1 MDQKAVQSFKN
12 EQSEHST
19 KRESTQ
25 FTLPH
30 IINKSNVDPNTY
42 SIFPFQ
48 SLGDDKIHNGFES
61 FASWIEKEKTVI
73 IEGYV
78 GVFWERIQN
87 EIHEILEK
95 RGYSVNWV
103 RALEYFKSSSEIKTI
118 TAPFLGTEDSV
129 WGTKCTLELSDIID
143 NSRLGKVQPQKD
155 SEINICIGPGA
166 AFSNWDARIAYIDI
180 PKNELQYRMR
190 AGSIFNLGLNEI
202 KESYKMYKHYYFV
215 DWVLLNRHKRALKY
229 SIEILV
235 DGQWENT
242 INWMLYKDLL
252 MALKKISSSVIRTR
266 PWFEPGPWGGQWIKK
281 HIPDLNKNIVNY
293 AWSFALITPEN
304 GILLE
309 SNSLLLEV
317 SFDFL
322 MLQQSENVLGKH
334 HSRFGEQFP
343 IRFNFLDTYD
353 GGSLSVQCHPS
364 KKYAKEVF
372 GEDITQDETYYM
384 LDCKKDAG
392 VYLGFQEDIDS
403 EEFRKALEYSQ
414 QFNKELD
421 LEKYVQELTAKKHE
435 LFLIPNGTVHSA
447 ASGSMVLEISATPY
461 IFTFKMY
468 DWLRPDLN
476 GKPRPI
482 NLDHAFKN
490 LNFNYKGKRVEQE
503 LVSRPEII
511 AQGKDYEV
519 VHLPTHEAHFYD
531 IHRVDFQNTV
541 SRNTNENFEVMMLVE
556 GERIEV
562 STPNGTPQTLAYAET
577 FVIPAAAMSYTLTNL
592 GNSKAKVIIAS
603 IKETN

>member
-1 MDQKAVQSFKN
+1 MDQKAVQSLKN
-12 EQSEHST
+12 EQSEHSI

-30 IINKSNVDPNTY
+30 IINKSTAHPINYDIYPY
-42 SIFPFQ
+42 K
-48 SLGDDKIHNGFES
+48 SLGEDKIYNGFES
-61 FASWIEKEKTVI
+61 FVSWIEKEKIVL

-78 GVFWERIQN
+78 GVFWETIQN
-87 EIHEILEK
+87 NLHEILVT
-95 RGYSVNWV
+95 RGYSVNWIST
-103 RALEYFKSSSEIKTI
+103 LDYFKPSSEIKTI
-118 TAPFLGTEDSV
+118 TAPFLGTENSV
-129 WGTKCTLELSDIID
+129 WGTKCTLELADIID
-143 NSRLGKVQPQKD
+143 VSRLEKVQPQTD

-166 AFSNWDARIAYIDI
+166 AFSNWNASIAYIDI

-190 AGSIFNLGLNEI
+190 AGSIFNLGMTEI
-202 KESYKMYKHYYFV
+202 EEPFKMYKHYYFV
-215 DWVLLNRHKRALKY
+215 DWVLLNRHKKLLKDR
-229 SIEILV
+229 IKVLA
-235 DGQWENT
+235 DGQWEKT
-242 INWMLYKDLL
+242 INWMFYSDLL
-252 MALKKISSSVIRTR
+252 TALKQISSSVIRTR
-266 PWFEPGPWGGQWIKK
+266 PWFEPGPWGGQWIKN
-281 HIPDLNKNIVNY
+281 HIPDLNKDVVNY

-309 SNSLLLEV
+309 SNNLLLEV

-322 MLQQSENVLGKH
+322 MSQQNENVLGKH
-334 HSRFGEQFP
+334 AARFQEEFP

-372 GEDITQDETYYM
+372 GENITQDETYYM
-384 LDCKKDAG
+384 LDCKEDAG
-392 VYLGFQEDIDS
+392 VYLGFQDDIDPK
-403 EEFRKALEYSQ
+403 EFRKALEHSQ
-414 QFNKELD
+414 IFNNELE
-421 LEKYVQELTAKKHE
+421 LEEYVQNLPAQKHD

-503 LVSRPEII
+503 LVSRPKVIS
-511 AQGKDYEV
+511 QGKDYEI
-519 VHLPTHEAHFYD
+519 VHLPTHEEHFYD
-531 IHRVDFQNTV
+531 IHRIDFQNTV
-541 SRNTNENFEVMMLVE
+541 SCNTNNSFEVMMLVE

-562 STPNGTPQTLAYAET
+562 STQNGTTQTLAYAET
-577 FVIPAAAMSYTLTNL
+577 FVIPAAAISYTLTNM
-592 GNSKAKVIIAS
+592 GTSKAKVIKAS